1 MAKLNP
7 KNKKQKKKRRQ
18 RPLVSDVNEPQHRKG
33 KLEKRKSERDAGEM
47 GSLTGRGTKTTDPKS
62 LTFLGSMQQQEQK
75 GGSCRFVM
83 INRYA

>member
-7 KNKKQKKKRRQ
+7 KKKRKQKKKRRQ

-47 GSLTGRGTKTTDPKS
+47 GSSVTIRGEGPR
-62 LTFLGSMQQQEQK
+62 QQTP
-75 GGSCRFVM
+75 SR
-83 INRYA
+83 